1 MGKSGNK
8 KGGGFVNGSS
18 SNQGGGL
25 TLRQQIHGSN
35 SNQKN
40 KFGGSSSNTSN
51 NERRSIL
58 KTKHLEKL
66 GLWAADVSIPSL
78 GALFGR
84 RLASSCESLA
94 TPVDSSLLLC
104 QRCESILQPGSNCT
118 VRIEK
123 NGSKKKKRRK
133 TSSVPPQNNVVY
145 TCHFCS
151 HRNLKRG
158 TSKSHMKEIS
168 PPKPKKA
175 KSDEKRL
182 NLVKTKVDEG
192 KLDMT
197 NVEAI
202 VCPENVA
209 GFKENVAAQICSSS
223 EKATESNNER
233 GKIAE
238 ELVPTEYIPIE
249 MSEATVPEMNSVTGK
264 DVASEKIPTTPL
276 NKVPVLLLDSKR
288 KKRTRSHNKQ
298 VANESNSPT
307 PDAEKVS
314 TTSNKRRRK
323 SWSSLKELAE
333 ANERK
338 NGIANL
344 KIPFCL

>member
-35 SNQKN
+35 NQK
-40 KFGGSSSNTSN
+40 KKIGGSSSNTSN

-66 GLWAADVSIPSL
+66 GLWAADASIPPL
-78 GALFGR
+78 GAFFGQ
-84 RLASSCESLA
+84 RLASSCESLG
-94 TPVDSSLLLC
+94 TPVDPSLLLC

-145 TCHFCS
+145 TCHFCT

-158 TSKSHMKEIS
+158 TSKSHMKEIL
-168 PPKPKKA
+168 PPRRKKA

-182 NLVKTKVDEG
+182 NLVKAKAVEG
-192 KLDMT
+192 KLDM
-197 NVEAI
+197 NLEAI

-209 GFKENVAAQICSSS
+209 GFKEDVAAQICSSS
-223 EKATESNNER
+223 EKAIEGNNER

-238 ELVPTEYIPIE
+238 ELVPSEYIPIE
-249 MSEATVPEMNSVTGK
+249 MSEATAPA
-264 DVASEKIPTTPL
+264 ASEKTPVTPL
-276 NKVPVLLLDSKR
+276 NKVPMLLLDSKR
-288 KKRTRSHNKQ
+288 RKRTKSHNKQ
-298 VANESNSPT
+298 DANESNSPT
-307 PDAEKVS
+307 TDAEKVS
-314 TTSNKRRRK
+314 TSSNKRRRK

-338 NGIANL
+338 NDIANL

>member
-8 KGGGFVNGSS
+8 KGGGGFVNGSS

-35 SNQKN
+35 QKN
-40 KFGGSSSNTSN
+40 KIGGTSSNTSN
-51 NERRSIL
+51 SDKRSIL

-78 GALFGR
+78 GALFGQK
-84 RLASSCESLA
+84 LASSCESLG

-145 TCHFCS
+145 TCNFCS

-158 TSKSHMKEIS
+158 TSKSHMKEIL
-168 PPKPKKA
+168 PPRPKKV

-182 NLVKTKVDEG
+182 NLVKTNADEG

-238 ELVPTEYIPIE
+238 ELVPSEYIPIE

-264 DVASEKIPTTPL
+264 DVASEKTPVTPL
-276 NKVPVLLLDSKR
+276 NKLPMLLLDSKR
-288 KKRTRSHNKQ
+288 RKRTKSHNKQ

-307 PDAEKVS
+307 TDTEKVS
-314 TTSNKRRRK
+314 SSSNKRRRK

-338 NGIANL
+338 NDITNL
-344 KIPFCL
+344 RIPFCL

>member
-35 SNQKN
+35 QKN
-40 KFGGSSSNTSN
+40 KIGGSSSNGISN
-51 NERRSIL
+51 SDRRSIL

-78 GALFGR
+78 GALFGK
-84 RLASSCESLA
+84 RLASSCESLG
-94 TPVDSSLLLC
+94 TPVDPSLFLC

-123 NGSKKKKRRK
+123 TGSKKKKRRK
-133 TSSVPPQNNVVY
+133 TSSVLPQNNVVY
-145 TCHFCS
+145 TCNFCS

-158 TSKSHMKEIS
+158 TWKSHMKEIL
-168 PPKPKKA
+168 PPKPKQV

-182 NLVKTKVDEG
+182 NLVKTKADEG
-192 KLDMT
+192 KLDMH
-197 NVEAI
+197 VEAI

-209 GFKENVAAQICSSS
+209 GFKEDVAAQICSCS
-223 EKATESNNER
+223 EIAVESNNER

-238 ELVPTEYIPIE
+238 QLVPSEYIPIE

-264 DVASEKIPTTPL
+264 AVASEKTPVTPL
-276 NKVPVLLLDSKR
+276 NKVPMLLLDSKR
-288 KKRTRSHNKQ
+288 RKRTKSHNKQ

-307 PDAEKVS
+307 TDAEKVS
-314 TTSNKRRRK
+314 ISSNKRRRK

-338 NGIANL
+338 NDITNL
-344 KIPFCL
+344 RIPFCL